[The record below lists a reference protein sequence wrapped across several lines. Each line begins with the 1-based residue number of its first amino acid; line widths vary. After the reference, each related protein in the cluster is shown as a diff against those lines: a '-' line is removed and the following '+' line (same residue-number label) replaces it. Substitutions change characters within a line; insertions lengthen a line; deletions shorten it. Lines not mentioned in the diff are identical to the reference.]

1 MLGADAM
8 VPPGGFACTACT
20 LANAASAAVCAACGA
35 PRPETAE
42 AAQQSEAMLALQ
54 RGGAAALT
62 SLHEH
67 PVRNVTGSREW
78 TCDVCERHFEMGR
91 GARYRCGVCADFD
104 ACAECYEQPHGA
116 DGVDHAL
123 KLVTVDGNGG
133 WFCDECRRWG
143 RPLAE
148 GADATEPLRRFRC
161 YTCAD
166 FDLCG
171 ECVRQHVRCVPRFD
185 VHPEEAHEDSGSGP
199 VEHLPRATQGV
210 RQGKRAAPEHE
221 IHRQGH
227 RSGALPHPQEAREVH
242 NQKSRCRYRQ
252 VPDRALGDDDGDH

>member
-1 MLGADAM
+1 MLQNSPA

-20 LANAASAAVCAACGA
+20 LANAASAAVCAACAA

-171 ECVRQHVRCVPRFD
+171 ECVR
-185 VHPEEAHEDSGSGP
+185 AHSE
-199 VEHLPRATQGV
+199 
-210 RQGKRAAPEHE
+210 
-221 IHRQGH
+221 
-227 RSGALPHPQEAREVH
+227 
-242 NQKSRCRYRQ
+242 
-252 VPDRALGDDDGDH
+252 